1 MIENRYINKI
11 IIGLV
16 VAALVFTGIFVWN
29 PDLIKIQAQTA
40 SPEYAELLFPED
52 EVITIN
58 ITADP
63 DEWDEMLEN
72 ALNEEYISCDITI
85 NGETYYSVGIRPKGN
100 SSLQTIARD
109 DTTDRYSFKI
119 KMDEYV
125 DGQTYHG
132 LSKFVVNNMQADAT
146 YMKEYLSYDM
156 MSYLGVSTP
165 LYAFA
170 DLSLNGEPWGFYLAI
185 EAVEDEFAQRNFG
198 SDFGALYKPESVEMG
213 GGQGQNQNGGANQ
226 NGEQGQ
232 RPNGGQNQDGEQGQ
246 LPNGGQ
252 NQDGQQG
259 QMGQGEN
266 QSEKQPPQNMQ
277 TNGQGEAGRTVQEG
291 EATANDD
298 EDGGVRGGRPDGGFG
313 GEQGGAPGGGPG
325 GGFGGGS
332 SGGTDLV
339 YTDDEIDSYSKIFDN
354 AVSKVSDTDKQR
366 VIKALKALSEGADLE
381 QSIDVDG
388 VARYFAAN
396 TALVNLDSYVSSLK
410 HNYYLY
416 EKDGKLSILPWDF
429 NLSFGAFQGGTADA
443 VVNFPIDTPVSGVS
457 LEERPL
463 LNILFENEE
472 YTELYHSYLQN
483 LVEGYFGSGHFEE
496 TINRLDALISDHV
509 KNDVSAFY
517 TYDQYQAAVDTLRA
531 FGKLRAESIKGQLEG
546 TIPSTSEGQSADS
559 SQLID
564 ASGITMST
572 MGSQGGGG
580 GGAGGNQ
587 GGPTQGGPGATQEG
601 PAENRSEPAQNQTDS
616 GENQSTTAEN

>member
-1 MIENRYINKI
+1 MIENRSINRI

-16 VAALVFTGIFVWN
+16 AAALVFTGIFVWN

-40 SPEYAELLFPED
+40 APEYAQLLFPED
-52 EVITIN
+52 EVITID
-58 ITADP
+58 ISADP
-63 DEWDEMLEN
+63 DEWSEMLEN
-72 ALNEEYISCDITI
+72 ALDEEYISCDITI

-156 MSYLGVSTP
+156 INYLGVSTP
-165 LYAFA
+165 LCAFA
-170 DLSLNGEPWGFYLAI
+170 DLSLNGEAWGFYLAI
-185 EAVEDEFAQRNFG
+185 ESVEDEFAQRT
-198 SDFGALYKPESVEMG
+198 FGAGLGVLYKPESVEMG
-213 GGQGQNQNGGANQ
+213 GGQGQGQNGGPNQ

-232 RPNGGQNQDGEQGQ
+232 
-246 LPNGGQ
+246 
-252 NQDGQQG
+252 
-259 QMGQGEN
+259 MGQDAN
-266 QSEKQPPQNMQ
+266 QSQKQPPQNLQ
-277 TNGQGEAGRTVQEG
+277 GNGQGEAGRS
-291 EATANDD
+291 A
-298 EDGGVRGGRPDGGFG
+298 
-313 GEQGGAPGGGPG
+313 QGGAFGGGPG

-354 AVSKVSDTDKQR
+354 AVSKVSDADKQR
-366 VIKALKALSEGADLE
+366 VIKALKALSEGEDLE
-381 QSIDVDG
+381 QYIDVDG

-416 EKDGKLSILPWDF
+416 EKDGTLSILPWDY

-463 LNILFENEE
+463 LKILFENEE
-472 YTELYHSYLQN
+472 YTALYHSYLQK

-531 FGKLRAESIKGQLEG
+531 FGKLRAESLKGQLEG

-580 GGAGGNQ
+580 GGVGGNQ
-587 GGPTQGGPGATQEG
+587 GGPTQEGAGGNQGSPTQEGPGATQEG
-601 PAENRSEPAQNQTDS
+601 PMENRSAPP
-616 GENQSTTAEN
+616 ENQADPRENQYAPAEN

>member
-1 MIENRYINKI
+1 MIENRYINRI

-16 VAALVFTGIFVWN
+16 AAALVFTGIFVWN

-40 SPEYAELLFPED
+40 APEYARLLFPED
-52 EVITIN
+52 EVITID
-58 ITADP
+58 ISADP
-63 DEWDEMLEN
+63 DEWSEMLEN

-156 MSYLGVSTP
+156 MNYLGVSTP

-170 DLSLNGEPWGFYLAI
+170 DLSLNGEAWGFYLAI

-198 SDFGALYKPESVEMG
+198 SDFGILYKPESVEMG
-213 GGQGQNQNGGANQ
+213 GGQGQRP
-226 NGEQGQ
+226 NGEQNQDGGQGQ
-232 RPNGGQNQDGEQGQ
+232 RPNGEQNQDGGQGQ
-246 LPNGGQ
+246 RPNGEQ
-252 NQDGQQG
+252 NQDGTQG
-259 QMGQGEN
+259 QMGQDEN
-266 QSEKQPPQNMQ
+266 QNEKQPSQNMM
-277 TNGQGEAGRTVQEG
+277 NNRQGEAGSAQEG
-291 EATANDD
+291 EATATD
-298 EDGGVRGGRPDGGFG
+298 EDADGGFRGGRPEGGFG
-313 GEQGGAPGGGPG
+313 GGQGGVFGGGPG
-325 GGFGGGS
+325 GGFGGGSGGS

-366 VIKALKALSEGADLE
+366 VIKALKALSVGEDLE
-381 QSIDVDG
+381 QYIDVDE

-443 VVNFPIDTPVSGVS
+443 VVNFPIDTPVSGIS

-517 TYDQYQAAVDTLRA
+517 TYDQYQAAVDTLRE

-546 TIPSTSEGQSADS
+546 TIPATSEGQSTDS

-564 ASGITMST
+564 ATGITMST

-580 GGAGGNQ
+580 GGPGENQ
-587 GGPTQGGPGATQEG
+587 GGLSQGGP
-601 PAENRSEPAQNQTDS
+601 D
-616 GENQSTTAEN
+616 ENQSTPAEN